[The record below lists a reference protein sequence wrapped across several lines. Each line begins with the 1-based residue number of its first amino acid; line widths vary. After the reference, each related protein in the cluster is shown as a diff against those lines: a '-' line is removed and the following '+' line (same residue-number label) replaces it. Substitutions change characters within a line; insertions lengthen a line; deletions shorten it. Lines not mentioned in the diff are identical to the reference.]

1 MNVCHAALLLPT
13 TRSLVL
19 YTVRWGSRTHET
31 LWYTRRE
38 VVRGGVRKGCAFCYF
53 TVRLLLR
60 DCGDEGQPTVS
71 ICCMCLRFLDCAKK
85 KVRQKSYR
93 LPISAKIVVSLLKC
107 ISALSVVSRWRH
119 VQTLGFLR
127 QFDPAS
133 KFPYVCGPRLRGV
146 PAHHPPGAPRD
157 GDPVPLAGL
166 GELVRV
172 GEGVHVAHLKVG
184 VFRGVRGS
192 GRIKKMWCRF
202 GIFFSLI
209 SLQ

>member
-1 MNVCHAALLLPT
+1 MCYYESAPRCSPFA
-13 TRSLVL
+13 LVL
-19 YTVRWGSRTHET
+19 YSVHGTIGYTHET

-60 DCGDEGQPTVS
+60 GCGDNFEGQPTVS

-93 LPISAKIVVSLLKC
+93 PPISAKIVVSLLKC
-107 ISALSVVSRWRH
+107 KSALSVVSRWRH

-133 KFPYVCGPRLRGV
+133 KFPYVRGPRLRGV

-172 GEGVHVAHLKVG
+172 GEGVNVAHLKVG
-184 VFRGVRGS
+184 FFGEVAEVEEYKKCGVD
-192 GRIKKMWCRF
+192 
-202 GIFFSLI
+202 L
-209 SLQ
+209 

>member
-1 MNVCHAALLLPT
+1 MCYYERVPRCSPFA
-13 TRSLVL
+13 LVL
-19 YTVRWGSRTHET
+19 YSVHGTMGYTHET

-60 DCGDEGQPTVS
+60 GCGDNFEGQPTVS
-71 ICCMCLRFLDCAKK
+71 MCLRLLDCAKK
-85 KVRQKSYR
+85 SQTKK
-93 LPISAKIVVSLLKC
+93 LPSVSLLQCK
-107 ISALSVVSRWRH
+107 SALSVVSRWRH

-133 KFPYVCGPRLRGV
+133 KFPYVRGPRLRGV

-184 VFRGVRGS
+184 VFRGGRES